1 MAESEIA
8 RMRARIDA
16 EERASQLALT
26 GLAQVSP
33 HRFITARMEHLA
45 GVVQGLIEEYGK
57 EGAQALIVQAMEREA
72 SAWQQPPTP

>member
-16 EERASQLALT
+16 EERASRLALT
-26 GLAQVSP
+26 GLAHTSP

-45 GVVQGLIEEYGK
+45 GVVQGLIDEFGA
-57 EGAQALIVQAMEREA
+57 EGAQDLIVQAMEREA
-72 SAWQQPPTP
+72 SWEQTLPTP